1 MKNIF
6 RIVSS
11 VLLLCVAMAFM
22 PEAHA
27 GAHYL
32 NDTKLARVHVVLKN
46 GDTFDGRIKL
56 PDGWS
61 TKPVKV
67 TPDEGKAR
75 KFKPEEIAALV
86 VWEKKHPD
94 KQFVMRR
101 ITRPYYNKKGQ
112 WKRDNVQWMF
122 VEAAGEH
129 LTIYM
134 GATMYEFNKRNGTL
148 VGLAQYNSG
157 FSSVGVKTGAEK
169 GVYIGNKKSLM
180 DFLSDDPTICRRLE
194 ANEISAN
201 DYQTIVDV
209 YEPVE

>member
-1 MKNIF
+1 MKPFF
-6 RIVSS
+6 RV
-11 VLLLCVAMAFM
+11 VFTALLLSAVTFLTFDTHAMA
-22 PEAHA
+22 
-27 GAHYL
+27 YSL
-32 NDTKLARVHVVLKN
+32 TDTKLARVHVVLKN
-46 GDTFDGRIKL
+46 GETFDGRIKL

-67 TPDEGKAR
+67 APDEGKSR
-75 KFKPEEIAALV
+75 KFRPEEIAALV
-86 VWEKKHPD
+86 VWEKRHPD
-94 KQFVMRR
+94 KQFIMRR

-134 GATMYEFNKRNGTL
+134 GATSYEFNRRNGTL
-148 VGLAQYNSG
+148 IGLAQYNSG

-169 GVYIGNKKSLM
+169 GVYIGNKKALIE
-180 DFLSDDPTICRRLE
+180 FLSDDPTICRRLE
-194 ANEISAN
+194 ANEIDAK